1 MLHIHIGTIF
11 QTELESV
18 HDFLAR
24 VLMLLLNQ
32 MSLHLVVKLMSSLR
46 KFFYLNHNLDW
57 LLLMLCHSIC
67 VVNPYY
73 LSKNPNSNPYTLI
86 F

>member
-24 VLMLLLNQ
+24 VFWIPSFLPP
-32 MSLHLVVKLMSSLR
+32 VVSSLCY
-46 KFFYLNHNLDW
+46 FHFL
-57 LLLMLCHSIC
+57 
-67 VVNPYY
+67 VNGGEYCEKKLHVY
-73 LSKNPNSNPYTLI
+73 EKTVNRRW
-86 F
+86 